1 MKSKIL
7 KVLILSALLVT
18 TMAAC
23 GNETDK
29 ESSKTDNTSSS
40 VTESADTN
48 KTENNKTE
56 TEVMGMTNY
65 FDIEEQEVKLVQF
78 GDYSNLPK
86 ATLHTT
92 MGDIE
97 IAFFPEYAPKTVEN
111 FLTHAKNGYYD
122 GLIFH
127 RVINDFMIQ
136 GGDPQG
142 TGIGGESIWGEPFQ
156 DELSPQLYNFRG
168 AISMA
173 NSGVDTNGSQF
184 FIVQSKGN
192 EFANLPDMLY
202 SNRVQNNIGR
212 IQKNVNKMVAEGKD
226 EKEIE
231 QYITEE
237 NKKIEATI
245 NAGVPEYYGKMLEP
259 VIAKYKE
266 VGGTPHLDN
275 KHAVFGQ
282 VINGMDVVDKI
293 AAVEQNPQNNKPVTD
308 VVINSITVV
317 GYDK

>member
-18 TMAAC
+18 TMVAC
-23 GNETDK
+23 GNKTDK

-40 VTESADTN
+40 VTESTDTS

-56 TEVMGMTNY
+56 AEVIGMTNY

-111 FLTHAKNGYYD
+111 FLTHAKEGYYD

-192 EFANLPDMLY
+192 QFANLPDMLY
-202 SNRVQNNIGR
+202 SNRVQNNIER
-212 IQKNVNKMVAEGKD
+212 IQKNVNKMLAEGKD
-226 EKEIE
+226 KKEIE

-259 VIAKYKE
+259 VIAKYQE